1 MTPPDICYLYKR
13 SCLDVIRLAFYLHR
27 LRVLSWTEKY
37 PVVEIE

>member
-13 SCLDVIRLAFYLHR
+13 SCLDVIRLAFYLHQFTGIE
-27 LRVLSWTEKY
+27 LDGKY